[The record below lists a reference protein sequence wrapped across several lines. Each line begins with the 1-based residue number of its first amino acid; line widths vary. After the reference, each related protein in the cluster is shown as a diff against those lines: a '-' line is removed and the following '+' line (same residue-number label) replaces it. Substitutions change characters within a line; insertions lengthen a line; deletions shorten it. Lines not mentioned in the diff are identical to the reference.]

1 MSSLILASNRARIR
15 KESEARLSTGDA
27 SYQVIEREE
36 QSSPRKTVLTS
47 FHPGQ
52 EAGGR
57 VREMVKER
65 TSRETINLPKRP
77 TRIEEVPFRR
87 QDRRALNARYRRTM
101 DRKLIICIVG
111 SGTLLLGIG
120 ATLIALHCLFKEE
133 YKAIRPFIVIGPVLI
148 GGGVMTIV
156 FSVEVC
162 VRLYKANQ
170 RVRDPELDNLLNIH
184 EVKHWMDPQI
194 IPYGWGLF
202 SEGEEVI
209 VVENEDGEE
218 EGVKELVPPLAV
230 TGLLVKP
237 THLVELV
244 QCSSGGSCTSPSLAG
259 RRSSAPNEQSTI
271 ELMPEKC
278 RAEISFIKT
287 YTASHDDIPERL
299 RTQIYFTRANKPSY
313 A

>member
-1 MSSLILASNRARIR
+1 MSTLILASSRARAR

-27 SYQVIEREE
+27 SYQLSEVE
-36 QSSPRKTVLTS
+36 QSSPRKTVLTN
-47 FHPGQ
+47 FHSAQQ
-52 EAGGR
+52 EGGR

-65 TSRETINLPKRP
+65 SSRENVRLPKRP

-120 ATLIALHCLFKEE
+120 ATLIALHCMFKEE

-162 VRLYKANQ
+162 VRLYRANQ

-209 VVENEDGEE
+209 VVENNSGVEE
-218 EGVKELVPPLAV
+218 EVAPPVAV

-244 QCSSGGSCTSPSLAG
+244 QGSPSPKEG
-259 RRSSAPNEQSTI
+259 RRSSAPNEQSTL

-287 YTASHDDIPERL
+287 YTASHEDIPEKL